1 MNRTYAYKGFEVTVG
16 LEPSGNE
23 GVWLRRPHGFVS
35 VVRIRSDG
43 AIGDAF
49 KPISLM
55 ADGQRPFATE
65 AEAFTAGYSAAL
77 RLIDDGVVL

>member
-1 MNRTYAYKGFEVTVG
+1 MNRIYAYKGFEVTVG

-23 GVWLRRPHGFVS
+23 DVWLLRPRGFVS
-35 VVRIRSDG
+35 VVRIRIAD

-65 AEAFTAGYSAAL
+65 AEAFTAGYSAAQ
-77 RLIDDGVVL
+77 RLIDDCLVL